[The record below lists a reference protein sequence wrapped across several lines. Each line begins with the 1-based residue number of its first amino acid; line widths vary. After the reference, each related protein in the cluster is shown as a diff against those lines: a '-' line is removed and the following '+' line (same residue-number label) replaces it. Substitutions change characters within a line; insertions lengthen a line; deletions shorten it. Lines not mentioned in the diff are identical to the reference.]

1 MMSDSERYPTRALTG
16 TASLPLVPGPATGFV
31 APRRRRQRPTTIVSA
46 SAPATSGIKRVLDIG
61 FALICLLIFLPLLLL
76 IAMLVR
82 LESPGPIIYRQKRG
96 GLMGATFEIYKFR
109 TMTTTDEGA
118 GVSHATRN
126 DPRMTVV
133 GSFLR
138 KSSFDELPQLFNILK
153 GDMSVVGPRPH
164 ALAHDEYYAA
174 QIPIYRARMSVK
186 PGLTGLAQ
194 ISGYRGAIAN
204 VEAMADRVACD
215 LEYIQNWSLMLDLKL
230 IALTLVRFP
239 FDPYAY

>member
-1 MMSDSERYPTRALTG
+1 MMSDSERYPTSAMSRSAPMLLTSDRVN
-16 TASLPLVPGPATGFV
+16 ASA
-31 APRRRRQRPTTIVSA
+31 APRRRRQNPEAIVSA
-46 SAPATSGIKRVLDIG
+46 SASAISRTKRALDI
-61 FALICLLIFLPLLLL
+61 ALALAGVLIFLPVLIL
-76 IAMLVR
+76 IAFLIR
-82 LESPGPIIYRQKRG
+82 LESPGPVIYRQKRG

-126 DPRMTVV
+126 DPRLTLI
-133 GSFLR
+133 GAFLR

-153 GDMSVVGPRPH
+153 GDMSIVGPRPH

-174 QIPIYRARMSVK
+174 EIPLYAARMSAK

-194 ISGYRGAIAN
+194 ISGHRGAIAD
-204 VEAMADRVACD
+204 VEAMADRVAYD